1 METWNCSECTFSNH
15 ACLLSCELCE
25 TPKHKSN
32 SIQKENSNRLLL
44 ENDDE
49 NNDNNS
55 DKPDAICNQC
65 IYANHDTANKH
76 QCNLCESLRPNY
88 FDNNNTNTKYDD
100 FECALHV
107 IIACAQNDESVIN
120 ILETLKVITSRITDK
135 NPKYRV
141 LDTSTQSVQC
151 RLLGFE
157 GSLEYL
163 ELLGYSLDVSTGKL
177 KCFKHPP
184 QHILDKVIILII
196 SHLHNL
202 KALVTPTDCM
212 LMGRSGLERYISENN
227 PSCSLKKFVW
237 TKQRVIDLP
246 KQLRWFFIDDEIKR
260 CMNILNAPYDVLKFK
275 KYIYAETEELSTID
289 EIMLIIKTSSLL
301 PRNRLCVAGFIR
313 NIKNI
318 QHTIPAELICICF
331 DYFYVEP
338 LDTLLFRENHTVIN
352 RSEKLEIR
360 KNIVWQICTKHP
372 QRTDLLQKI
381 LISADWIMAPIRM
394 PEFRNDIVAYIDTC
408 AKFDHESPLK
418 LFTKHYH
425 YEQEDITITLSNDE
439 MVGFINTAATY
450 GSDKCISFLL
460 QKVRAIDWTK
470 HRKLICLYNAVK
482 YNHDNLEFIDL

>member
-163 ELLGYSLDVSTGKL
+163 ELLGYSLDVSTGKF

-184 QHILDKVIILII
+184 QHILHKVIILIN
-196 SHLHNL
+196 SHLHKL
-202 KALVTPTDCM
+202 KADEKNVSQLVALVTHP
-212 LMGRSGLERYISENN
+212 
-227 PSCSLKKFVW
+227 
-237 TKQRVIDLP
+237 
-246 KQLRWFFIDDEIKR
+246 
-260 CMNILNAPYDVLKFK
+260 
-275 KYIYAETEELSTID
+275 EELAD
-289 EIMLIIKTSSLL
+289 DKTVKVLLLVHKCFSDSL
-301 PRNRLCVAGFIR
+301 
-313 NIKNI
+313 
-318 QHTIPAELICICF
+318 ELIEC
-331 DYFYVEP
+331 
-338 LDTLLFRENHTVIN
+338 L
-352 RSEKLEIR
+352 R
-360 KNIVWQICTKHP
+360 K
-372 QRTDLLQKI
+372 R
-381 LISADWIMAPIRM
+381 
-394 PEFRNDIVAYIDTC
+394 FFC
-408 AKFDHESPLK
+408 A
-418 LFTKHYH
+418 TW
-425 YEQEDITITLSNDE
+425 
-439 MVGFINTAATY
+439 
-450 GSDKCISFLL
+450 
-460 QKVRAIDWTK
+460 R
-470 HRKLICLYNAVK
+470 
-482 YNHDNLEFIDL
+482 

>member
-202 KALVTPTDCM
+202 KA
-212 LMGRSGLERYISENN
+212 
-227 PSCSLKKFVW
+227 
-237 TKQRVIDLP
+237 
-246 KQLRWFFIDDEIKR
+246 DEK
-260 CMNILNAPYDVLKFK
+260 NDVLKSDIENEHKENDDWKSGDFTLSQLVGLVTH
-275 KYIYAETEELSTID
+275 TEKLAD
-289 EIMLIIKTSSLL
+289 DKTVKVLLLVHKCFSDSL
-301 PRNRLCVAGFIR
+301 
-313 NIKNI
+313 
-318 QHTIPAELICICF
+318 ELIEALRKRF
-331 DYFYVEP
+331 FVPPGDDAESWSNE
-338 LDTLLFRENHTVIN
+338 LWSKWTQ
-352 RSEKLEIR
+352 EI
-360 KNIVWQICTKHP
+360 
-372 QRTDLLQKI
+372 QR
-381 LISADWIMAPIRM
+381 PIQ
-394 PEFRNDIVAYIDTC
+394 N
-408 AKFDHESPLK
+408 
-418 LFTKHYH
+418 
-425 YEQEDITITLSNDE
+425 
-439 MVGFINTAATY
+439 
-450 GSDKCISFLL
+450 KCISILCEWIDNYFHIDFILQPKVLNDLQLL
-460 QKVRAIDWTK
+460 CTQIIKCKKNDDDGWYDSLYLLLTSAIQSK
-470 HRKLICLYNAVK
+470 QQSL
-482 YNHDNLEFIDL
+482 DNDEKDN